1 MRKVNDYIIFYDDVI
16 GKGSFGTVVK
26 AQLAADLMDKQGKG
40 AQQTVRPHVDPT
52 KTVYACKIFDVE
64 NFNEDDLQ
72 IVFKEVK
79 INSMVRSDY
88 CIRHHQTIKTSNK
101 IYMI

>member
-1 MRKVNDYIIFYDDVI
+1 MD
-16 GKGSFGTVVK
+16 KGS
-26 AQLAADLMDKQGKG
+26 KG
-40 AQQTVRPHVDPT
+40 AQTVKPHVDVSKP
-52 KTVYACKIFDVE
+52 VYACKIFE
-64 NFNEDDLQ
+64 TESFNEEDLQ

-101 IYMI
+101 IYMIQEYANCFDLACLLEQRGQLK